1 MAFAH
6 SLTFVT
12 KLKKGQ
18 LKNIDE
24 DKGTLSG
31 CVHQAIMDN
40 NYHRLKL
47 LMDAGMSIK
56 VRNHHNLTPLHLACS
71 RGNTKIVQLLVRWAV
86 QGRCLRSALISNT
99 IKDEMD
105 YCSVHCCHI
114 ALPGTEPASTRPPG
128 LPTRAHY
135 S

>member
-86 QGRCLRSALISNT
+86 
-99 IKDEMD
+99 
-105 YCSVHCCHI
+105 
-114 ALPGTEPASTRPPG
+114 
-128 LPTRAHY
+128 
-135 S
+135 